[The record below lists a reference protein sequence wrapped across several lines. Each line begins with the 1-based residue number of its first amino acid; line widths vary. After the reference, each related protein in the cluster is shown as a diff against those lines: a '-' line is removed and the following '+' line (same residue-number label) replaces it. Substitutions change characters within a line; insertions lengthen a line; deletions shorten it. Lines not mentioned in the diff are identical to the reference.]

1 MIHASFRP
9 RPARSWLIL
18 GAALAVS
25 LTGCSRD
32 TTTYPSLAVRP
43 AEKQGFAEPEVPP
56 VVLKPDPALDTTI
69 AALGDRLDA
78 IEGEFAKAY
87 DQARASAGKA
97 HGQSVGSEAW
107 LTAQTELATLDEIR
121 ARTSAILAEIDDRAI
136 ARAAELQPDYPALVA
151 LRARAAQL
159 VERQG
164 GQIATLSASLPRA

>member
-136 ARAAELQPDYPALVA
+136 A
-151 LRARAAQL
+151 
-159 VERQG
+159 
-164 GQIATLSASLPRA
+164 LSLIHI

>member
-1 MIHASFRP
+1 M
-9 RPARSWLIL
+9 
-18 GAALAVS
+18 
-25 LTGCSRD
+25 
-32 TTTYPSLAVRP
+32 
-43 AEKQGFAEPEVPP
+43 
-56 VVLKPDPALDTTI
+56 LKPDPALDTTI
-69 AALGDRLDA
+69 AALGDRLGA

-164 GQIATLSASLPRA
+164 GQIATLSASLPSA